1 MLATSSEVV
10 AAGLGQGSVSQSHFP
25 LQRAHPHTHQTGRS
39 RCGATPSL
47 TGPPVDHKQTRAQI
61 HEHQQHGREGDAIDV
76 TICAV

>member
-39 RCGATPSL
+39 RCGATPSP
-47 TGPPVDHKQTRAQI
+47 TGPPSTTSKPVHKFMNTSNTGEKETRS
-61 HEHQQHGREGDAIDV
+61 
-76 TICAV
+76 T